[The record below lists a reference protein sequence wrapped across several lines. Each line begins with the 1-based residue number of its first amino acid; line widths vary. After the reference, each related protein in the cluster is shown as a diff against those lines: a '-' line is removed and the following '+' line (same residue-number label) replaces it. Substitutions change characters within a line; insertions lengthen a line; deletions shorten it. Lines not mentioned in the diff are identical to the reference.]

1 MYYTKSLTL
10 GCYCYAVIPSKTG
23 WSTPKMLYCYML
35 KQNVTYYVY
44 IKEVTL
50 LGCALKFH
58 FCVFVHIQRTPIP
71 GVALVPPSN
80 KA

>member
-1 MYYTKSLTL
+1 
-10 GCYCYAVIPSKTG
+10 
-23 WSTPKMLYCYML
+23 ML
-35 KQNVTYYVY
+35 KQNVTYCVY
-44 IKEVTL
+44 IKEATL